1 MKKKNVDIREMAK
14 LKGVYLWQIADK
26 LEMDNGNFSK
36 KLRKELSENEKYNV
50 VVECVDNNYIL
61 KFVYESDI

>member
-1 MKKKNVDIREMAK
+1 MAK

-36 KLRKELSENEKYNV
+36 KLRKELSENEKRKIY
-50 VVECVDNNYIL
+50 
-61 KFVYESDI
+61 DIIEIISKENAVH

>member
-14 LKGVYLWQIADK
+14 LKGVYLWQITDK

-36 KLRKELSENEKYNV
+36 KLRKELSENEKRKIY
-50 VVECVDNNYIL
+50 
-61 KFVYESDI
+61 DIIEIISKENTAH

>member
-1 MKKKNVDIREMAK
+1 MKKKNIDIREMAK

-36 KLRKELSENEKYNV
+36 KLRKELSENEKRKIY
-50 VVECVDNNYIL
+50 
-61 KFVYESDI
+61 DIIEIISKENAAH

>member
-36 KLRKELSENEKYNV
+36 KLRKELSENEKRKIY
-50 VVECVDNNYIL
+50 
-61 KFVYESDI
+61 DIIEIISTENTAH

>member
-36 KLRKELSENEKYNV
+36 KLRKELSENEKRKIY
-50 VVECVDNNYIL
+50 
-61 KFVYESDI
+61 DIIEIISKENTAH

>member
-36 KLRKELSENEKYNV
+36 KLRKEFSENEKRK
-50 VVECVDNNYIL
+50 I
-61 KFVYESDI
+61 

>member
-14 LKGVYLWQIADK
+14 LKGVYLWQIANK

-36 KLRKELSENEKYNV
+36 KLRKELSENEKRKIY
-50 VVECVDNNYIL
+50 
-61 KFVYESDI
+61 DIIEIISKENTAH

>member
-36 KLRKELSENEKYNV
+36 KLRKELSENEKRKIY
-50 VVECVDNNYIL
+50 
-61 KFVYESDI
+61 DIIEIISKENAAH

>member
-14 LKGVYLWQIADK
+14 LKGVYLLQIADK

-36 KLRKELSENEKYNV
+36 KLRKELSENEKRKIY
-50 VVECVDNNYIL
+50 
-61 KFVYESDI
+61 DIIEIISKENTAH

>member
-36 KLRKELSENEKYNV
+36 KLRKELSENEKRKIYDLIEIISKENTAH
-50 VVECVDNNYIL
+50 
-61 KFVYESDI
+61 

>member
-14 LKGVYLWQIADK
+14 VKGVYLWQIADK

-36 KLRKELSENEKYNV
+36 KLRKELSENEKRKIY
-50 VVECVDNNYIL
+50 
-61 KFVYESDI
+61 DIIEIISKENTAH

>member
-1 MKKKNVDIREMAK
+1 MKNVDIREMAK

-36 KLRKELSENEKYNV
+36 KLRKELSENEKRKIY
-50 VVECVDNNYIL
+50 
-61 KFVYESDI
+61 DIIEIISKENTAH